1 MFSTKAKILSNSLFS
16 SPFTHV
22 EEEEKSVGTRIK
34 KFSVREERKV
44 MRAIRNTKME
54 EEVIAENF
62 TVKMNVKLMESYIS
76 ISEKVKTF
84 ERDDK
89 LSGET
94 AFISSMKEVL
104 ANISEQMAI
113 NCEFYSWYTT
123 ACSLNKTT
131 EELYEHY
138 LLLRNQRPGMEL
150 ASFYDED
157 L

>member
-1 MFSTKAKILSNSLFS
+1 MFSTKAKIISNNSLFS

-22 EEEEKSVGTRIK
+22 EEEEKSVGTRTK
-34 KFSVREERKV
+34 KFSVRS
-44 MRAIRNTKME
+44 IRNTKME
-54 EEVIAENF
+54 EEVMPENF
-62 TVKMNVKLMESYIS
+62 TVKMNVELMKSYYS
-76 ISEKVKTF
+76 IAEKVEAF
-84 ERDDK
+84 ERDNK

-104 ANISEQMAI
+104 DKINEQMNI
-113 NCEFYSWYTT
+113 NSEFYSWYTN
-123 ACSLNKTT
+123 AYSKNKTI

-157 L
+157 LWNLWAP